1 MDWTTGN
8 KAGRTEAAQAIQT
21 AQETGDLPALV
32 AAIRHLMMRGRSA
45 SCIRWRITFYNKK
58 KLSPLSHGLAT

>member
-8 KAGRTEAAQAIQT
+8 KAGRTEAAQAIQA

-32 AAIRHLMMRGRSA
+32 AAIRKAAASNDAQSA
-45 SCIRWRITFYNKK
+45 GFLYQVAASALCE
-58 KLSPLSHGLAT
+58 GC

>member
-21 AQETGDLPALV
+21 EQETGDLPALV
-32 AAIRHLMMRGRSA
+32 AAIRQAAISNDARSVGFLYQVA
-45 SCIRWRITFYNKK
+45 DNI
-58 KLSPLSHGLAT
+58 LQ

>member
-8 KAGRTEAAQAIQT
+8 KAGRTEAAQAIQA

-32 AAIRHLMMRGRSA
+32 AAIRRSA
-45 SCIRWRITFYNKK
+45 TSDDARSVGFLYQVVGELTK
-58 KLSPLSHGLAT
+58 